1 MAFQQSSRAATYR
14 TIRSWPAARRRA
26 DGSGSAAGAAS
37 RRPRSSAAA
46 ARTCR
51 RNASSWSPRCQ
62 PPWTAVARRPLN
74 RDGASGRDDR
84 RNNGTATSSARP
96 LGQPGA
102 PDERRSDW
110 TPRVTPVRRRRC
122 GRRPLRPRACGID
135 TYAMRR
141 RLCRLRKNTNA
152 RCDAKRFPVHVS
164 YERPR
169 DKRRNRQRRQRQQQ
183 QQQQ

>member
-1 MAFQQSSRAATYR
+1 MALQQSSRAATYH
-14 TIRSWPAARRRA
+14 TIRNWPAARRA

-62 PPWTAVARRPLN
+62 PPWTTVARRPLN
-74 RDGASGRDDR
+74 RDGASGRDGR

-110 TPRVTPVRRRRC
+110 TPRVTRVRRRRC

-135 TYAMRR
+135 MYAMRW
-141 RLCRLRKNTNA
+141 RLCRLRKNCTRT
-152 RCDAKRFPVHVS
+152 RCGAKRFPVHVS
-164 YERPR
+164 YERSR
-169 DKRRNRQRRQRQQQ
+169 DKRRNRRQRRRQQ
-183 QQQQ
+183 